1 MGKQLSAPELDIG
14 RHDPIWGLERR
25 SSPRTAGA
33 FERYMQ
39 TIYNSPLYCVVEF
52 TDFGTEGQHP
62 AGGFEIMDKALRRE
76 IFLGGR
82 DAEQFRASVR
92 QLIAAEPSAEDLDD
106 FLAAYTGVMTTPV
119 ALH

>member
-1 MGKQLSAPELDIG
+1 
-14 RHDPIWGLERR
+14 
-25 SSPRTAGA
+25 
-33 FERYMQ
+33 MQ

-52 TDFGTEGQHP
+52 TGFGAEGQHP
-62 AGGFEIMDKALRRE
+62 AGGFEIMDKTLRRE

-82 DAEQFRASVR
+82 DAEQFRAGVQR
-92 QLIAAEPSAEDLDD
+92 LISGEPSPDDLDE

>member
-1 MGKQLSAPELDIG
+1 
-14 RHDPIWGLERR
+14 
-25 SSPRTAGA
+25 
-33 FERYMQ
+33 
-39 TIYNSPLYCVVEF
+39 
-52 TDFGTEGQHP
+52 
-62 AGGFEIMDKALRRE
+62 MDKTLRRE
-76 IFLGGR
+76 IFLGGQ

>member
-1 MGKQLSAPELDIG
+1 MN
-14 RHDPIWGLERR
+14 R
-25 SSPRTAGA
+25 
-33 FERYMQ
+33 MQ
-39 TIYNSPLYCVVEF
+39 TIYNSPLFCVVEF
-52 TDFGTEGQHP
+52 SGFGAEGQHP
-62 AGGFEIMDKALRRE
+62 AGGFEIMDKTLRRE

-92 QLIAAEPSAEDLDD
+92 ALIAAEPTAEELDD